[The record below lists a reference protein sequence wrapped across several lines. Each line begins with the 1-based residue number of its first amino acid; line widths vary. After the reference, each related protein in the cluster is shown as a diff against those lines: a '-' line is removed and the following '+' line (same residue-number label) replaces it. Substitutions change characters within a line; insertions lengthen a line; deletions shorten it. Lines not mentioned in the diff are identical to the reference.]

1 MGAGPGGLYCALL
14 IKKADP
20 SREITIIERNPAD
33 VTYGWG
39 VVFSDRTL
47 ASFERADSKTYKQIT
62 DQFVI
67 WDSIDVRYRG
77 ETVRCGGHVIASISR
92 KLLLN
97 ILQRRCIELGV
108 DIHFGTEVHDLSE
121 LPEHDLLIAADGVN
135 SLARKTY
142 EEQFQP
148 RIEWG
153 NARYIW
159 LGAERVLDAFTFIF
173 HENEHGF
180 FTTHAYPFSGTT
192 STFIV
197 ECSEATWLNAGL
209 GEADEAQS
217 IAYCQELLS
226 DDLNGVPLLSNNS
239 KWISFPTLKTKN
251 WHIQVQSSKHAL
263 ERSEGSKVQGAS
275 SKIQNPKSK
284 IQNRIVLL
292 GDAVHTA
299 HFSIGAGTKL
309 AMEDAIALAG
319 ALEQHSNIDAVL
331 NAYEL
336 ERKPVVE
343 TFQRAASESQTYFE
357 TIARYRHLP
366 PMQFA
371 FQLLT
376 RSGRISYSDLHLR
389 DPRFGDEVDRWYQE
403 SAECGVRSAELD
415 EGRRTKDED
424 SEGRKQKAEGSNH
437 TPHSAFAPPPIFA
450 PLRLR
455 NLTFPSR
462 VVLPMQLGPAHDGM
476 PNLASID
483 YYTNPKSKI
492 QNPKSSY
499 SALRTPHSAL
509 VEMCAVSPEGRI
521 TPDTVG
527 MYREEHGAA
536 WARIVEGIHAQGSFV
551 GVSLTHAGRRG
562 STRPRS
568 EGLDRPL
575 WEGGWPLL
583 SASPLPYT
591 PRSQVPREMD
601 RADMDCIRDEFVRA
615 ARMAQD
621 AGFDFLQID
630 CAHGYLLA
638 SFLSPLTNRRED
650 EYGGDIAGRMH
661 FPLELFDAV
670 RAAWP
675 EGKPLSVALSATDHV
690 KGGLRVEDAILF
702 ALALKEHGCDLV
714 QVLAGQAVPQGEPAY
729 GRGFLTH
736 YSDRLRNEA
745 GMLTM
750 VGGYITTSN
759 EANTILAAGRAD
771 LCILT
776 IDDRRQTIDDRRWNN
791 RVFEL

>member
-1 MGAGPGGLYCALL
+1 MPNPKSKIQNPKSKIVVLGAGPAGLYCALL
-14 IKKADP
+14 VKKAAP
-20 SREITIIERNPAD
+20 TREITIIERNPAD

-47 ASFERADSKTYKQIT
+47 ASFERADYKTYKQIT

-97 ILQRRCIELGV
+97 ILQRRCIELGI
-108 DIHFGTEVHDLSE
+108 DIHFSTDIHDLSE

-135 SLARKTY
+135 SLARKSY

-197 ECSEATWLNAGL
+197 ECSEATWLKAGL
-209 GEADEAQS
+209 DKTDEAQS
-217 IAYCQELLS
+217 LAYCQELLA
-226 DDLNGVPLLSNNS
+226 DDLGGVPLLSNNS
-239 KWISFPTLKTKN
+239 KWINFPTLKTKN
-251 WHIQVQSSKHAL
+251 WHIHAQSP
-263 ERSEGSKVQGAS
+263 S
-275 SKIQNPKSK
+275 SKIRNPKSE
-284 IQNRIVLL
+284 IRNVVLL

-309 AMEDAIALAG
+309 AMEDAIALAS
-319 ALEQHSNIDAVL
+319 ALEQHSDTEAAL
-331 NAYEL
+331 SAYEL

-357 TIARYRHLP
+357 TIARYRQLP

-389 DPRFGDEVDRWYQE
+389 DPRFGDEVNRWYE
-403 SAECGVRSAELD
+403 RSAECGS
-415 EGRRTKDED
+415 GRRTKDED
-424 SEGRKQKAEGSNH
+424 SEGRRPELGVAQEPAGGSNH
-437 TPHSAFAPPPIFA
+437 TPHSALAPPPIFA
-450 PLRLR
+450 PLHLR
-455 NLTFPSR
+455 DLTFPNR
-462 VVLPMQLGPAHDGM
+462 IILPMQLAPANNGAPDVASLDHD
-476 PNLASID
+476 
-483 YYTNPKSKI
+483 TNPKS
-492 QNPKSSY
+492 PH
-499 SALRTPHSAL
+499 SALRTPHSAFIG
-509 VEMCAVSPEGRI
+509 VCAVSSEGRV

-527 MYREEHGAA
+527 MYSEGHGAA
-536 WARIVEGIHAQGSFV
+536 WARIVAGNHSHGSLI
-551 GVSLTHAGRRG
+551 GVSLSHAGRRG

-575 WEGGWPLL
+575 REGGWPIL
-583 SASPLPYT
+583 SASPIPYT
-591 PRSQVPREMD
+591 LRSQVPREMD
-601 RADMDCIRDEFVRA
+601 RADIERVRDEFVRA
-615 ARMAQD
+615 ARMAHE

-630 CAHGYLLA
+630 CARGYLLA
-638 SFLSPLTNRRED
+638 TFLSPLTNRRED
-650 EYGGDIAGRMH
+650 DYGGDLAGRMR
-661 FPLELFDAV
+661 FPLEIFGAV

-690 KGGLRVEDAILF
+690 KGGSQVEDAVAF
-702 ALALKEHGCDLV
+702 AIALKERGCDLV
-714 QVLAGQAVPQGEPAY
+714 EVLAGQTVPHGEPPY

-736 YSDRLRNEA
+736 YSDRIRNEA
-745 GMLTM
+745 GVPTM
-750 VGGYITTSN
+750 VGGHITTSN

-776 IDDRRQTIDDRRWNN
+776 IDDRR
-791 RVFEL
+791 